1 MRRKLL
7 GLFTIIWIVSLGFI
21 GCSDSSSD
29 DDYTTY
35 KAEVGVIS
43 NSTYDAAMTKISY
56 WNDFTYSNVASLRL
70 YLYNNTLSDHEIQT
84 GITLE
89 EIRDFLLS
97 KGFDKFIKLPLGLNE
112 LLLYMLLV
120 VLRMNTVLAIQR
132 NHIAQRR

>member
-1 MRRKLL
+1 MKRKLL

-70 YLYNNTLSDHEIQT
+70 YLYNNTVTIQH
-84 GITLE
+84 LK
-89 EIRDFLLS
+89 S
-97 KGFDKFIKLPLGLNE
+97 Q
-112 LLLYMLLV
+112 
-120 VLRMNTVLAIQR
+120 A
-132 NHIAQRR
+132 

>member
-1 MRRKLL
+1 MKRKFL

-43 NSTYDAAMTKISY
+43 NSTYNKAVTKISY

-84 GITLE
+84 GITIE

-97 KGFDKFIKLPLGLNE
+97 KDFSNYEVSNE
-112 LLLYMLLV
+112 IDLLKKV
-120 VLRMNTVLAIQR
+120 GNDIAFFEHATDSSKKARMYVTK
-132 NHIAQRR
+132 

>member
-1 MRRKLL
+1 MRRNLL

-97 KGFDKFIKLPLGLNE
+97 KGFSNYEVSNE
-112 LLLYMLLV
+112 IDLLKKV
-120 VLRMNTVLAIQR
+120 GND
-132 NHIAQRR
+132 IAFFEHATDSSKKVWMYVTK